1 MLLGPLLTSAFNFSI
16 NLLISSDF
24 PLTSFQ
30 LAEAS
35 VFAFSWLYILVCISL
50 EI

>member
-1 MLLGPLLTSAFNFSI
+1 MLLGPLLRSAFNFSI

-35 VFAFSWLYILVCISL
+35 VFAFWLYILVCISL